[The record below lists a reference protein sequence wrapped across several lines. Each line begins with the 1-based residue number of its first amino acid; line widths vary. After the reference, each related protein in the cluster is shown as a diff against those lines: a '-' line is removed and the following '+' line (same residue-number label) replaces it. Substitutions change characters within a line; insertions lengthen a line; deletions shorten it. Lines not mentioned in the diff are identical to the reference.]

1 MAPDFAGFSAS
12 SLRSSLRLDFRVL
25 ASNPWHW
32 KQCSESSGRT
42 SRLKRI
48 SSAASVSIRDVAM
61 QHAIQSQRKIILLK
75 LESNNAMEADGKI
88 MTSEPVD

>member
-1 MAPDFAGFSAS
+1 
-12 SLRSSLRLDFRVL
+12 
-25 ASNPWHW
+25 
-32 KQCSESSGRT
+32 
-42 SRLKRI
+42 LKRI

-61 QHAIQSQRKIILLK
+61 QHAIQSQRKIILMK